1 MNRKEIKIL
10 MIEDL
15 KIAQI
20 AAINLFAKLSCS
32 IQVVANAAA
41 ALEKIL
47 LSRYDIIFIDIQ
59 LPDINGFELA
69 QTIRNI
75 EKRWTRLPLIAVT
88 ANFTEE
94 LENKSKNSGFDD
106 FMIKPLTLENVRH
119 ILSKHLDKSR
129 SNQGQL
135 GAA

>member
-1 MNRKEIKIL
+1 